1 MTVKHATDNALLN
14 NARKREHRY
23 VRRRPKPAMNRVNT
37 LGPRCPSQSVSVWRM
52 TRCLTQVISTDTCLK
67 AMEPWPLLRG
77 KVCSTLTHG
86 RRCKRTLL
94 RLRNYQLRQAVSFPP
109 SDKKSLTSP
118 QREPVS

>member
-23 VRRRPKPAMNRVNT
+23 VRRRPKPAMNRLNT
-37 LGPRCPSQSVSVWRM
+37 FGPRCPSQSVSVWRM
-52 TRCLTQVISTDTCLK
+52 TRCLTQVIST
-67 AMEPWPLLRG
+67 E
-77 KVCSTLTHG
+77 VCSTLTHG